1 MIHSSQVQMQHASVK
16 LLDDL
21 NTICGQFLKPNGSF
35 ITKCLDE
42 NQKIKFS
49 NFKNVQIEKPKSSRS
64 ESDEIFYVCQN
75 FRF

>member
-35 ITKCLDE
+35 ITKCLVTWF
-42 NQKIKFS
+42 KIRCSTTKGTTLGL
-49 NFKNVQIEKPKSSRS
+49 
-64 ESDEIFYVCQN
+64 
-75 FRF
+75 FRLGR